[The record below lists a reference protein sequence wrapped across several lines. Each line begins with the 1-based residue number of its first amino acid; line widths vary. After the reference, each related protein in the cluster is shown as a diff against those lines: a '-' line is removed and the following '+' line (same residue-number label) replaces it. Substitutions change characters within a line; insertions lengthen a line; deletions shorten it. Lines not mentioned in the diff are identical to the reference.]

1 MARYAVLDIGTNSIK
16 FQIAEKQ
23 ADGTWSAV
31 LDQSEVSRLG
41 ANMQA
46 TGQITPEA
54 MERNVKAI
62 ARMMAVTR
70 AQNVDRVMAVGT
82 MCLRTAQ
89 NAQEFLQRVKQ
100 ECGLAIE
107 VISGEEE
114 ARLSYLAVKA
124 GIALHKGQVVMFDT
138 GGGSTEFIFGKDEHI
153 ERRFSVNIGAVR
165 YTEQMLV
172 SDPVT
177 QEEFT
182 QAMQAIEHDLAE
194 VHFDENIE
202 TLIGVG
208 GGIVNL
214 CAVKLQ
220 LTEYQPGLIHGS
232 LLELCEVERQIDL
245 YRSKTITERK
255 QLPGLQ
261 PERADVILAGAMI
274 VRTILKKA
282 GVGSLIVSVR
292 GLRHGV
298 LLDRFRSNPPQAP

>member
-1 MARYAVLDIGTNSIK
+1 MFLARYAILDIGTNSIK
-16 FQIAEKQ
+16 FHLAEKQ
-23 ADGTWSAV
+23 ADGKWSTV

-62 ARMMAVTR
+62 VRMMTVTR
-70 AQNVDRVMAVGT
+70 AQEVEQVVAVGT
-82 MCLRTAQ
+82 MCLRAAK
-89 NAQEFLQRVKQ
+89 NSQEFIQRVKQ
-100 ECGLAIE
+100 ECGLTIE

-114 ARLSYLAVKA
+114 ARLSYLAVQS
-124 GIALHKGQVVMFDT
+124 GIVLPKGHVVMFDT
-138 GGGSTEFIFGKDEHI
+138 GGGSTEFIFGKDEYI
-153 ERRFSVNIGAVR
+153 ERRFSLNVGAVR

-177 QEEFT
+177 QDEFT
-182 QAMQAIEHDLAE
+182 QALQRIEHDLAE
-194 VHFDENIE
+194 VHVDETID

-220 LTEYQPGLIHGS
+220 LTAYQPDLIHGAR
-232 LLELCEVERQIDL
+232 LELHEVERQIEL
-245 YRSKTITERK
+245 YRSKTIVERK
-255 QLPGLQ
+255 KIVGLQ
-261 PERADVILAGAMI
+261 PARADVILAGAMI

-282 GVGSLIVSVR
+282 GVWSLIVSGR

-298 LLDRFRSNPPQAP
+298 LLDRFN